1 MITFSEQSVIGTF
14 TSKMT
19 HGLLAARLWARA
31 RALQFDRH
39 LIAKFTHS
47 LATKIESNSSS
58 SVLKLPPA
66 LSLSIRSKPFIA
78 IRPSQILSVYINYP
92 HQHLNGAAKGR
103 NMAPMW
109 NLAQR
114 LKLRNHHCFLQ
125 NWCLRTKHSHPI
137 LHEAWNNYIEYGVP
151 APSILHSRLIT
162 SSSS

>member
-1 MITFSEQSVIGTF
+1 MITFSGQSVIGTF

-47 LATKIESNSSS
+47 LATKIASNSSS
-58 SVLKLPPA
+58 SVLKAPSRSLTLYSKQTFHSYPTLPDPLSIHKLPPSTPQWSRKGTQHGPNVKLGPA
-66 LSLSIRSKPFIA
+66 LETAQPPLLPAELVPQNEALPSNPPRS
-78 IRPSQILSVYINYP
+78 
-92 HQHLNGAAKGR
+92 
-103 NMAPMW
+103 M
-109 NLAQR
+109 
-114 LKLRNHHCFLQ
+114 
-125 NWCLRTKHSHPI
+125 
-137 LHEAWNNYIEYGVP
+137 EYIEYGMP